1 MADIKFQDIWIEQC
15 EAALSI
21 KARIGVGDAFGYLV
35 GEKLVNYV
43 EASQD
48 RPEFARELPRFVSE
62 IRQIFTREE
71 ISENLREVESRFKAE
86 LLKAKSGHGSDEYF
100 TKCAISDPNHLM
112 NMKEMLLSSH
122 LGTS

>member
-1 MADIKFQDIWIEQC
+1 MANIKFQDIWIEQC
-15 EAALSI
+15 AAAHSI
-21 KARIGVGDAFGYLV
+21 KARFGVGDAFGYLV

-43 EASQD
+43 ESSQD

-71 ISENLREVESRFKAE
+71 ISENMLELEHRFKAE
-86 LLKAKSGHGSDEYF
+86 VLKAKSPHGRDEHYA
-100 TKCAISDPNHLM
+100 KCAASDFKHLM
-112 NMKEMLLSSH
+112 NMKEVLLSNH